1 MCTCVTESLCVHL
14 KLTQLI
20 GSTPKSYKKF
30 FFFKDSPVGVG
41 LARAGSLWRAGAQ
54 PPGRPL
60 LPASRSR
67 VWGGS
72 GRLSSFRVC
81 CAGPAVSAAR
91 SGPRGARRL
100 GARGPV
106 GLASLRLRL
115 GGLGRQGRSPSAG
128 SWGVVASSPVSSLS
142 STLFHSEAPTPKVA
156 VESKFFK
163 LTCWQA
169 SAGRRPLL
177 WPLDSAQDVGQ
188 ASAGF

>member
-1 MCTCVTESLCVHL
+1 M
-14 KLTQLI
+14 
-20 GSTPKSYKKF
+20 
-30 FFFKDSPVGVG
+30 
-41 LARAGSLWRAGAQ
+41 
-54 PPGRPL
+54 
-60 LPASRSR
+60 
-67 VWGGS
+67 
-72 GRLSSFRVC
+72 
-81 CAGPAVSAAR
+81 SAAP

-106 GLASLRLRL
+106 GLGRIGMTGPGPVDREL
-115 GGLGRQGRSPSAG
+115 GGRSE
-128 SWGVVASSPVSSLS
+128 LS
-142 STLFHSEAPTPKVA
+142 GLLLQILFHSEAPTPKVA